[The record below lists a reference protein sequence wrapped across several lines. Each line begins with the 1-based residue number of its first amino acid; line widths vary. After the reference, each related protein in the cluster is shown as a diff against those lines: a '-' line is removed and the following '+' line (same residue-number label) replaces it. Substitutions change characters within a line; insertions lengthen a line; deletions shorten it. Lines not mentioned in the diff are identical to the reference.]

1 MKLSSNAFGDGGVLP
16 QDYSARGGDKKPPL
30 RIEDVPKSAKSIA
43 LTFVDI
49 DSPGGSRV
57 HWVVWNIPPDAKT
70 ISGIEGTNSLG
81 GSGYSGPNP
90 PTDSGVHKYIFKAY
104 ALSKILTLQK
114 TAGKSELESAMSG
127 RILAEAQ
134 MIVRYGRP
142 KPQFKKKEKKHV
154 NW

>member
-1 MKLSSNAFGDGGVLP
+1 MKISSSAFNDGGVLP
-16 QDYSARGGDKKPPL
+16 PDFSARGGDKKPPI
-30 RIEDVPKSAKSIA
+30 RIEDIPKSAKSIA

-57 HWVVWNIPPDAKT
+57 HWVVWNIPPDAKG
-70 ISGIEGTNSLG
+70 INGIEGTNSLG

-90 PTDSGVHKYIFKAY
+90 TAADGVHKYIFKAY
-104 ALSKILTLQK
+104 ALSKVLNLQK
-114 TAGKSELESAMSG
+114 TAGKSELETAMSG

-134 MIVRYGRP
+134 MIVRHGMP
-142 KPQFKKKEKKHV
+142 KPMFNKKKKKKV